1 MLHPDH
7 VDDLRRQLHR
17 ADDPPELPEADLWA
31 RMNDQQAMRAVALA
45 SLDELRAAR
54 GYHIGQPILAAIQ
67 DELHSRESAAEVRLT
82 KWIAVATLV
91 VSVIA
96 VVATLYRP

>member
-1 MLHPDH
+1 
-7 VDDLRRQLHR
+7 
-17 ADDPPELPEADLWA
+17 
-31 RMNDQQAMRAVALA
+31 MNDQQAMRAVALA
-45 SLDELRAAR
+45 SLDELRTAR

-67 DELHSRESAAEVRLT
+67 DEIHSRESASEVRLT
-82 KWIAVATLV
+82 KWIALATLI